1 MDVSRG
7 PSCGRTRLRC
17 EAAGL
22 CEDAQV
28 QLKWVDTHVH
38 LGRYSATEASALLD
52 TAMAAGVGMLS
63 VAGLDED
70 CGQTPGAGVLGR
82 ITGVHPLQAATGC
95 HGLEAALAGAGVV
108 AVGEC
113 GFDAAGP
120 PWDLQRAVFHDHCR
134 AARERGLPL
143 VLHIDGEGAWEAFKA
158 ASDACEGLR
167 LVRHYFTGDEQQA
180 AWHAWHGDH
189 LSFGNPL
196 RRTSALR
203 DIARTYPADLL
214 LIETDSYPLGSRNTQ
229 PRDVATVGE
238 TLALL
243 RGWTFAEASAHLLDN
258 TARAFSLD
266 LAQAGEIS
274 R

>member
-1 MDVSRG
+1 MQ
-7 PSCGRTRLRC
+7 CAAARLC
-17 EAAGL
+17 D
-22 CEDAQV
+22 DALV

-38 LGRYSATEASALLD
+38 LAQYGPSEAAQLLD
-52 TAMAAGVGMLS
+52 AAAAAGVAVLS
-63 VAGLDED
+63 VSAPDDE
-70 CGQTPGAGVLGR
+70 CGRATGPGVLGR
-82 ITGVHPLQAATGC
+82 ITGVHPLQAARGC
-95 HGLEAALAGAGVV
+95 EGLDAAVAGAGVV

-120 PWDLQRAVFHDHCR
+120 PWEVQQAVFAQHCR
-134 AARERGLPL
+134 TARDRGLPL
-143 VLHIDGEGAWEAFKA
+143 VLHVAGDGAWEAFKA
-158 ASDACEGLR
+158 AAHECEGLP

-189 LSFGNPL
+189 VSFGNPL

-214 LIETDSYPLGSRNTQ
+214 LIETDSYPLGGRHTQ
-229 PRDVATVGE
+229 PRDVATIGE

-243 RGWTFAEASAHLLDN
+243 RGWTFAEASECLLDN
-258 TARAFSLD
+258 TARAFNLN
-266 LAQAGEIS
+266 LNTAGELS